1 MMIYRSGVYDDIQV
15 YMMIY
20 RSGVYDDIQECSDML
35 TSVQ

>member
-20 RSGVYDDIQECSDML
+20 RSGVYDDIQEWCI
-35 TSVQ
+35 